1 MRALRFTG
9 KSKYLKPLVRYA
21 VNLRVAHHPQD
32 LHNKQHG
39 QSYEKIS
46 QFSFIRPALFRGL
59 FYDHKKEI
67 LMDAVH
73 PIMQQALR
81 PYRPLT
87 EAEYEAA
94 LKAAAARQRAIDERR
109 WWSALC
115 LQQDQLSRRGE
126 LP

>member
-1 MRALRFTG
+1 
-9 KSKYLKPLVRYA
+9 
-21 VNLRVAHHPQD
+21 
-32 LHNKQHG
+32 
-39 QSYEKIS
+39 
-46 QFSFIRPALFRGL
+46 
-59 FYDHKKEI
+59 
-67 LMDAVH
+67 MDAVH
-73 PIMQQALR
+73 PIMQEALR